1 MLESTPIRATVP
13 QASATGRPTS
23 APLTGPRKL
32 AYSMASAAVAT
43 DLSEKTVQRAIR
55 SGALR
60 AKKIGRGVRILHP
73 DLVEWLK
80 ELPDA

>member
-1 MLESTPIRATVP
+1 
-13 QASATGRPTS
+13 
-23 APLTGPRKL
+23 
-32 AYSMASAAVAT
+32 MASAAVAT

-60 AKKIGRGVRILHP
+60 AKKIGRGVRILHI

>member
-1 MLESTPIRATVP
+1 
-13 QASATGRPTS
+13 
-23 APLTGPRKL
+23 
-32 AYSMASAAVAT
+32 MASAAVAT

-80 ELPDA
+80 ELPDATA

>member
-1 MLESTPIRATVP
+1 MNLPPS
-13 QASATGRPTS
+13 
-23 APLTGPRKL
+23 TGPRKL
-32 AYSMASAAVAT
+32 AYSMASAAVVT

-60 AKKIGRGVRILHP
+60 AKKVGRGVRILRL
-73 DLVEWLK
+73 DLEEWLT

>member
-1 MLESTPIRATVP
+1 M
-13 QASATGRPTS
+13 S
-23 APLTGPRKL
+23 APLQGPRKL

-43 DLSEKTVQRAIR
+43 DLSEKTVQRAIS

-80 ELPDA
+80 GLPDAKA